1 MSKSDAN
8 DGRASPRMSTAAR
21 FEAMAVDD
29 VIRLASEGRLRM
41 PSLPRA
47 FRWELKDRRD
57 LLDSIYRGYPV
68 GTLLLWKNPPF
79 TTEAGRPLGVM
90 AVAKPE
96 GDRYL
101 VVDGQQ
107 RLTTLWEALGRAPA
121 LGETA
126 LVFDI
131 EREEVVSRPLTPD
144 EIEGRPPRRE
154 EGEDEDLPQVPLHL
168 VFDPVLLSA
177 WVPSWMSI
185 QDKRR
190 YFELSTRIRDHKL
203 GLYIVEHADI
213 DAIQH
218 VFDRVNSTGKSMR
231 REEVFDALIG
241 LQIAQDGNTGLALVN
256 AQLADLGF
264 GEIEPSTILKAFEAI
279 RGDKVGKLD
288 PRKLEVADAE
298 ADLIRT
304 ASALRA
310 TVTFLRATAHVPHV
324 AVCPYELPIVVLAR
338 FFALHPHPSERSLIL
353 LRRWLWRGSLDER
366 LGGASS
372 SMQQHV
378 DDVTADE
385 AESVQALLRRTGSPR
400 GLSLDDAEWGRT
412 IAASMVSARGKAM
425 ICALLAQQPR
435 SLVTGER
442 LDASV
447 LFCDG
452 VTDVLR
458 PILRGS
464 TNGGHAG
471 RGVINKLL
479 HPRGPAAR
487 SLILE
492 CTDEAALFSHGI
504 DAEAR
509 EGLRRGDVET
519 FHARRGASL
528 RRSTEAFFVR
538 QMELERD
545 DAPPL
550 AALTRRSA

>member
-1 MSKSDAN
+1 MSKPDAN
-8 DGRASPRMSTAAR
+8 DGQAPPRMSTAAR
-21 FEAMAVDD
+21 AEAMAVED

-41 PSLPRA
+41 PAFQRA
-47 FRWELKDRRD
+47 FRWEPKDRRA

-68 GTLLLWKNPPF
+68 GTLLLWKNPPSAM
-79 TTEAGRPLGVM
+79 EAGRPLGLKG
-90 AVAKPE
+90 VAKPE

-107 RLTTLWEALGRAPA
+107 RLTTLWEGLGRAPA
-121 LGETA
+121 PAEMA

-144 EIEGRPPRRE
+144 EIEGRPPPRGD
-154 EGEDEDLPQVPLHL
+154 EGLPQVPLHL
-168 VFDPVLLSA
+168 VLDAALLSA
-177 WVPSWMSI
+177 WVPSWMTI
-185 QDKRR
+185 EDKRR
-190 YFELSTRIRDHKL
+190 YFELGKRIREHKL
-203 GLYIVEHADI
+203 GLYVVEHAEI
-213 DAIQH
+213 DALRH

-241 LQIAQDGNTGLALVN
+241 SQIAHDGNTGLALVN

-264 GEIEPSTILKAFEAI
+264 GAIEPTTILKAFEAI

-288 PRKLEVADAE
+288 PRTLNVADAE

-304 ASALRA
+304 AHALRA
-310 TVTFLRATAHVPHV
+310 TVSFLRADAHVPHV
-324 AVCPYELPIVVLAR
+324 AVRPYELPMVVLAR
-338 FFALHPHPSERSLIL
+338 FFALHEHPSERSRIL
-353 LRRWLWRGSLDER
+353 LRRWLWRGSLGER

-378 DDVTADE
+378 DDVTEDE
-385 AESVQALLRRTGSPR
+385 AGSVQALLRRTGSPE
-400 GLSLDDAEWGRT
+400 GLSLDDAEWDRT
-412 IAASMVSARGKAM
+412 IVASMASARGKAL

-442 LDASV
+442 LDASD
-447 LFCDG
+447 LFRDG

-458 PILRGS
+458 PIVRGS
-464 TNGGHAG
+464 TSEVHPR

-479 HPRGPAAR
+479 HPSGPAAR

-492 CTDEAALFSHGI
+492 CTDEAAIFSHGI

-519 FHARRGASL
+519 FFTRRGDSL
-528 RRSTEAFFVR
+528 RRSIEAFFAR
-538 QMELERD
+538 QTELTRD
-545 DAPPL
+545 DAPPI

>member
-1 MSKSDAN
+1 MSKPDVN
-8 DGRASPRMSTAAR
+8 DGQVPPRMSIAAR
-21 FEAMAVDD
+21 AEAMAVED

-41 PSLPRA
+41 PAFQRA
-47 FRWELKDRRD
+47 FRWEAKDRRA

-68 GTLLLWKNPPF
+68 GTLLLWKNPPSA
-79 TTEAGRPLGVM
+79 TPAGRQLGVM
-90 AVAKPE
+90 GIAAPQ

-121 LGETA
+121 SGEMA

-131 EREEVVSRPLTPD
+131 GREEVVSRPLTPD
-144 EIEGRPPRRE
+144 EVEGRPPSRGER
-154 EGEDEDLPQVPLHL
+154 EDEGLPQVPLHL
-168 VFDPVLLSA
+168 VLDAALLSA

-185 QDKRR
+185 EDKRR
-190 YFELSTRIRDHKL
+190 YFELGKRIREHKL
-203 GLYIVEHADI
+203 GLYVVEHAEI
-213 DAIQH
+213 DALRH
-218 VFDRVNSTGKSMR
+218 VFDRINSTGKPMR

-241 LQIAQDGNTGLALVN
+241 SQIAQDGNTGLALVN

-264 GEIEPSTILKAFEAI
+264 GAIEPSTILKAFEAI

-288 PRKLEVADAE
+288 PRRLEVADAE

-304 ASALRA
+304 ARALRA
-310 TVTFLRATAHVPHV
+310 AVLFLRTTAHVPHV
-324 AVCPYELPIVVLAR
+324 AVCPYELPMVVLAR
-338 FFALHPHPSERSLIL
+338 FFALHDQPSERSLIL
-353 LRRWLWRGSLDER
+353 LRRWLWRGSLGER

-378 DDVTADE
+378 DDVTKDE
-385 AESVQALLRRTGSPR
+385 VKSVQALLRRTGSPE
-400 GLSLDDAEWGRT
+400 GLLLDDLEWDRT
-412 IAASMVSARGKAM
+412 ITASMASARGKAM
-425 ICALLAQQPR
+425 ICALLALQPR
-435 SLVTGER
+435 SLVSGER

-447 LFCDG
+447 LFRKG
-452 VTDVLR
+452 VPDALR

-464 TNGGHAG
+464 TSGVHS
-471 RGVINKLL
+471 RLGVINKLL
-479 HPRGPAAR
+479 HPSGSAR

-504 DAEAR
+504 DHEAR

-519 FHARRGASL
+519 FFERRNKLL
-528 RRSTEAFFVR
+528 RRSTEDFFAR
-538 QMELERD
+538 HTELKRD
-545 DAPPL
+545 DAPPI